1 VKSSTLVCSKPSHLL
16 AHNVFKSR
24 NNKSLLYSGFAK
36 NRMVAF
42 LPMFWDNHEA
52 SSSRI
57 KQYKKSTLLKIPE
70 HPRSHLHRGRSLKSH
85 KTNFTF

>member
-1 VKSSTLVCSKPSHLL
+1 
-16 AHNVFKSR
+16 
-24 NNKSLLYSGFAK
+24 
-36 NRMVAF
+36 MVAF